1 MNGLRYVNWLKGEK
15 KFSPREV
22 KSGRGTEI
30 VKDQQL
36 GLKGFSVD
44 PRAYLEFLSFNGL
57 FREIRALLTGV
68 NMESASDLWGQSAAI
83 RQLIMRT
90 SSPKH
95 IAEELAA
102 ACEQL
107 TSSSDRP
114 DLSLSVCG
122 AVIVTA
128 DELSAERLADKHD
141 PYVITNDP
149 GKVIWHVKR
158 CWARLWT
165 PRAIYCREQ
174 LGCQHLDALPVVTV
188 EVTFPKEAAIA

>member
-68 NMESASDLWGQSAAI
+68 NMESASDLWGQSALFAN
-83 RQLIMRT
+83 IMRT
-90 SSPKH
+90 SSRNILLK
-95 IAEELAA
+95 
-102 ACEQL
+102 
-107 TSSSDRP
+107 
-114 DLSLSVCG
+114 SL
-122 AVIVTA
+122 
-128 DELSAERLADKHD
+128 LL
-141 PYVITNDP
+141 
-149 GKVIWHVKR
+149 
-158 CWARLWT
+158 L
-165 PRAIYCREQ
+165 
-174 LGCQHLDALPVVTV
+174 
-188 EVTFPKEAAIA
+188 